1 MELLAYFNVSGN
13 LSEPLMI
20 MEDDKTKTMLKRS
33 KNKTNK
39 VRVTT
44 AESQLE
50 FEMQK
55 GSLGQDLFDQVVR
68 TIGLRE
74 VWYFGIQYIDKD
86 GNPTFL
92 RLDKKI
98 SSNDFAPGSE
108 YDFKFMVKFY
118 PENVEEEL
126 IQTCTITHFYLQVKS
141 DIMSGKIYCPT
152 DTAVLLASYACVAK
166 YGPYDPQ
173 SCPKS
178 LPIDRLI
185 TGKEQYDQT
194 DEQWY
199 ERIIAYYKDHHDM
212 SREDA
217 MVQYLQI
224 AQDLEMYG
232 VETFN
237 IKNKKGTSL
246 VLGVDALGLSIYEPG
261 NLLDPKIGFPW
272 SEIRNLSFHDKK
284 FIIKPADKSAKEFF
298 FLVEKSK
305 INKRILALCT
315 GNHELYMRR
324 RKSDSIEVQQMKIQA
339 KEERE
344 LKEAERQRLKEERL
358 QRMENEQKLR
368 ELRAQM
374 VEKESDLA
382 DMKNKASAYESKI
395 AELEMLLQQERHAR
409 ESLQKSQDKLAEMN
423 RKLKEE
429 TAASA
434 EERNRLMAQRD
445 EVQREVEAQKVAM
458 AKKEAEKAQA
468 EAELRRM
475 REKHDAKHKSQVNG
489 SGDAASQDDESEAK
503 ELEVIPNVR
512 RTEESRVTAVSKN
525 ETLQTKL
532 ANLKMELSSTRDQ
545 SKMRDIDRRHEYNVR
560 EGNDKYKTLRNIRKG
575 NTMCRVEQFES
586 M

>member
-1 MELLAYFNVSGN
+1 
-13 LSEPLMI
+13 
-20 MEDDKTKTMLKRS
+20 MLKRG
-33 KNKTNK
+33 KNKTIK
-39 VRVTT
+39 VKVTT

-55 GSLGQDLFDQVVR
+55 HALGQDLFDQVVR

-74 VWYFGIQYIDKD
+74 VWYFGIQYVDKD
-86 GNPTFL
+86 GNPSFL

-126 IQTCTITHFYLQVKS
+126 IQTCTITHFYLQVKN

-152 DTAVLLASYACVAK
+152 DTAVLLASYACAAK
-166 YGPYDPQ
+166 YGPYDAQ
-173 SCPKS
+173 TCPKS

-185 TGKEQYDQT
+185 PGREQYNQT
-194 DEQWY
+194 NDQWY
-199 ERIIAYYKDHHDM
+199 ERIITYYKDHHDM
-212 SREDA
+212 TREEA

-237 IKNKKGTSL
+237 IKNKKGTPL
-246 VLGVDALGLSIYEPG
+246 VLGVDALGLSIYEPD
-261 NLLDPKIGFPW
+261 NMLDPKIGFPW

-284 FIIKPADKSAKEFF
+284 FIIKPADKSAKEFY
-298 FLVEKSK
+298 FLVDKSK
-305 INKRILALCT
+305 VNKRILALCT

-339 KEERE
+339 REERE
-344 LKEAERQRLKEERL
+344 LKEAEKQRLKEERL
-358 QRMENEQKLR
+358 QRLENEQKLQ
-368 ELRAQM
+368 ELRNEMLQ
-374 VEKESDLA
+374 KESDYTAMAQKVTAYRDKISELESLLGQERQARENLQMTQEKLA
-382 DMKNKASAYESKI
+382 D
-395 AELEMLLQQERHAR
+395 
-409 ESLQKSQDKLAEMN
+409 MN

-429 TAASA
+429 TESTA
-434 EERNRLMAQRD
+434 EERKRLIAERD
-445 EVQREVEAQKVAM
+445 AVQREIEAQKAAM
-458 AKKEAEKAQA
+458 AAKEAEKAKA
-468 EAELRRM
+468 EEELRKM
-475 REKHDAKHKSQVNG
+475 REEREANANSSRING
-489 SGDAASQDDESEAK
+489 SGDNASQDDESEAK
-503 ELEVIPNVR
+503 EFEVNPNAK

-525 ETLQTKL
+525 ESLQTKL
-532 ANLKMELSSTRDQ
+532 ANLKTELATARDE

>member
-1 MELLAYFNVSGN
+1 
-13 LSEPLMI
+13 
-20 MEDDKTKTMLKRS
+20 MLKRN
-33 KNKTNK
+33 KNKAIK
-39 VRVTT
+39 VKVTT

-50 FEMQK
+50 FEMLK
-55 GSLGQDLFDQVVR
+55 SALGQDLFDQVVR

-86 GNPTFL
+86 NNPTFL

-98 SSNDFAPGSE
+98 SHNEFAPGSE
-108 YDFKFMVKFY
+108 YEFKFMVKFY

-126 IQTCTITHFYLQVKS
+126 IQTCTITHFYLQVKN

-166 YGPYDPQ
+166 YGPYSPQ
-173 SCPKS
+173 TCPKT
-178 LPIDRLI
+178 LPVERLI
-185 TGKEQYDQT
+185 PGREQYDQT

-199 ERIIAYYKDHHDM
+199 ERIITYYKDHHDM

-217 MVQYLQI
+217 MVQYLQL

-232 VETFN
+232 VETFD
-237 IKNKKGTSL
+237 IKNKKGTPL

-298 FLVEKSK
+298 FLVSKSK

-344 LKEAERQRLKEERL
+344 MKEAERQRLKEERL
-358 QRMENEQKLR
+358 QRMENEQKLQ
-368 ELRAQM
+368 ELRSQM
-374 VEKESDLA
+374 VQKESDFEAMSLKVA
-382 DMKNKASAYESKI
+382 KYQQKI
-395 AELEMLLQQERHAR
+395 NELEVLLDQERGAR
-409 ESLQKSQDKLAEMN
+409 ENLQKNQDILAQMN
-423 RKLKEE
+423 QKLKEE
-429 TAASA
+429 TEASV
-434 EERNRLMAQRD
+434 EERNKLIAERD
-445 EVQREVEAQKVAM
+445 RVQRQVEEQKAEM
-458 AKKEAEKAQA
+458 AAKEAEKAKT
-468 EAELRRM
+468 EAELRHL
-475 REKHDAKHKSQVNG
+475 REERVSKAKSAVNAR
-489 SGDAASQDDESEAK
+489 GDAASQDDESEAQ
-503 ELEVIPNVR
+503 EFEVVPNVKR
-512 RTEESRVTAVSKN
+512 LEESRVTEVSKN
-525 ETLQTKL
+525 ESLQTKL
-532 ANLKMELSSTRDQ
+532 ANLKSELKPVRDEA
-545 SKMRDIDRRHEYNVR
+545 KMRDIDRHHEYNVR

>member
-1 MELLAYFNVSGN
+1 MAEGLGEN
-13 LSEPLMI
+13 
-20 MEDDKTKTMLKRS
+20 KTMLKRG
-33 KNKTNK
+33 KNKTIK
-39 VRVTT
+39 VKVTT

-55 GSLGQDLFDQVVR
+55 NALGQDLFDQVVR

-74 VWYFGIQYIDKD
+74 VWYFGIQYVDKD

-98 SSNDFAPGSE
+98 LSNDFAPGSE
-108 YDFKFMVKFY
+108 LDFKFMVKFY

-126 IQTCTITHFYLQVKS
+126 IQTCTITHFYLQARTIDKFILSLFFPVKS

-185 TGKEQYDQT
+185 PGKDQYDQT
-194 DEQWY
+194 DEQWFD
-199 ERIIAYYKDHHDM
+199 RIVTYYKDHHDM

-246 VLGVDALGLSIYEPG
+246 VLGVDALGLSIYEPD

-284 FIIKPADKSAKEFF
+284 FIIKPADKSAKEFY

-344 LKEAERQRLKEERL
+344 LKEAEKQRLKEERL
-358 QRMENEQKLR
+358 QRMENEQKLQ
-368 ELRAQM
+368 ELRTQM
-374 VEKESDLA
+374 LQKESDLA
-382 DMKNKASAYESKI
+382 DMKLKASAYEGKI
-395 AELEMLLQQERHAR
+395 AELESLLNQERHAR

-423 RKLKEE
+423 RKLREE
-429 TAASA
+429 TEASA
-434 EERNRLMAQRD
+434 EERNRLIAERD
-445 EVQREVEAQKVAM
+445 KVQREVEAQKVAM
-458 AKKEAEKAQA
+458 ATKEAEKVQA

-475 REKHDAKHKSQVNG
+475 REKHDVQRKSNVNG

-503 ELEVIPNVR
+503 ELEVIPNAKR
-512 RTEESRVTAVSKN
+512 IEETRVTMVSKN
-525 ETLQTKL
+525 ESLQTKL
-532 ANLKMELSSTRDQ
+532 ANLKLELSSARDP
-545 SKMRDIDRRHEYNVR
+545 SKMRDIDRHHEYNVR

>member
-1 MELLAYFNVSGN
+1 
-13 LSEPLMI
+13 
-20 MEDDKTKTMLKRS
+20 MLKRG
-33 KNKTNK
+33 KNKTIK
-39 VRVTT
+39 VKVTT

-55 GSLGQDLFDQVVR
+55 NALGQDLFDQVVR

-74 VWYFGIQYIDKD
+74 VWYFGIQYVDKD

-98 SSNDFAPGSE
+98 LSNDFAPGSE
-108 YDFKFMVKFY
+108 LDFKFMVKFY

-185 TGKEQYDQT
+185 PGKDQYDQT
-194 DEQWY
+194 DEQWFD
-199 ERIIAYYKDHHDM
+199 RIVTYYKDHHDM

-246 VLGVDALGLSIYEPG
+246 VLGVDALGLSIYEPD

-284 FIIKPADKSAKEFF
+284 FIIKPADKSAKEFY

-344 LKEAERQRLKEERL
+344 LKEAEKQRLKEERL
-358 QRMENEQKLR
+358 QRMENEQKLQ

-374 VEKESDLA
+374 LQKESDLA
-382 DMKNKASAYESKI
+382 DMKLRASAYEGKI
-395 AELEMLLQQERHAR
+395 AELESLLNQERHAR

-423 RKLKEE
+423 RKLREE
-429 TAASA
+429 TEASV
-434 EERNRLMAQRD
+434 EERNRLIAERD
-445 EVQREVEAQKVAM
+445 RVQREVETQKVAM
-458 AKKEAEKAQA
+458 AAMEAEKVQA
-468 EAELRRM
+468 ETEIRIM
-475 REKHDAKHKSQVNG
+475 REKHDTQRNPNVNG

-503 ELEVIPNVR
+503 ELEVIPNAKR
-512 RTEESRVTAVSKN
+512 IEETRVTMVSKN
-525 ETLQTKL
+525 ESLQTKL
-532 ANLKMELSSTRDQ
+532 ANLKLELSSTRDP
-545 SKMRDIDRRHEYNVR
+545 SKMRDIDRHHEYNVR